1 MGRTATVDTYIGSF
15 PPEVQVEL
23 QSLRETIRRVLPT
36 AEETMSYGIPC
47 YRSGGKDIV
56 FFAGW
61 KKHLSIYPIVEVDE
75 GLERE
80 IAPFRA
86 GRGTLRFRLGQP
98 LPLDLVER
106 VVADVFR
113 RRVGDPG

>member
-1 MGRTATVDTYIGSF
+1 MSKTTTVDGYIGSF
-15 PPEVQVEL
+15 PQEVQTEL
-23 QSLRETIRRVLPT
+23 QSLRHAIRRVLPT

-61 KKHLSIYPIVEVDE
+61 KKHLSIYPILEVDE
-75 GLERE
+75 SLERE

-86 GRGTLRFRLGQP
+86 GRGTLRFKLGQT

-106 VVADVFR
+106 VVRDIDG
-113 RRVGDPG
+113 RRVGDAG